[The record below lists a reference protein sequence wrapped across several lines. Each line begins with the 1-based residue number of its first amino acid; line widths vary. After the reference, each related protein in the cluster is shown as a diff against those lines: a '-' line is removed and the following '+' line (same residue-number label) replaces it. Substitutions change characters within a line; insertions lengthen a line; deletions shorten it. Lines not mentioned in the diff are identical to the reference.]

1 MGRVDNDWELVNQ
14 KHLEPEDAKKLL
26 GFQLDVRGFTI
37 HPRQNISSAKKSS
50 CNLVTAK
57 LRTNISMI
65 FLAED
70 MF

>member
-1 MGRVDNDWELVNQ
+1 MGRVDNDRELVNQ

-50 CNLVTAK
+50 SNSK
-57 LRTNISMI
+57 IEDKHINDI
-65 FLAED
+65 FS
-70 MF
+70 